1 MQLLCIAALILS
13 AVAAHPD
20 SWRPWEDEKFPPA
33 GGPKQDADSKRGD
46 GAQSVTQ
53 APEGGDGRSSGDW
66 PEGDSGHP
74 VWPDEMPPWLKNRPP
89 TRPGNGNPQGPMKL
103 TDWTNG
109 QMAILPH
116 LPTWGKREA
125 PGFGLEPGRHFGRPR
140 GPPRG
145 KLPNMRN
152 PGATD
157 DTVFSPTFKVDNV
170 AFQNI
175 TGVSLKEGENLFLM
189 PKGGRHGPP
198 ENVQYVK
205 LIYNTTEPN
214 KVSVEYGV
222 LKPMSLGELVG
233 EEDDPEE
240 AGW

>member
-1 MQLLCIAALILS
+1 MQLLCIVALLLS

-33 GGPKQDADSKRGD
+33 GGPEQDAESKRGD

-53 APEGGDGRSSGDW
+53 APEDGDGRSSGDR
-66 PEGDSGHP
+66 PERDSGHP
-74 VWPDEMPPWLKNRPP
+74 VWVVMPS
-89 TRPGNGNPQGPMKL
+89 
-103 TDWTNG
+103 
-109 QMAILPH
+109 H

-125 PGFGLEPGRHFGRPR
+125 PGFGLGPGRLFGRPR
-140 GPPRG
+140 GPPRR
-145 KLPNMRN
+145 KLSNMRN
-152 PGATD
+152 PGATG

-170 AFQNI
+170 TFQNI
-175 TGVSLKEGENLFLM
+175 TGVPLKEGENLFLM

-214 KVSVEYGV
+214 KVSVEHGV
-222 LKPMSLGELVG
+222 LKPMNLGELVG